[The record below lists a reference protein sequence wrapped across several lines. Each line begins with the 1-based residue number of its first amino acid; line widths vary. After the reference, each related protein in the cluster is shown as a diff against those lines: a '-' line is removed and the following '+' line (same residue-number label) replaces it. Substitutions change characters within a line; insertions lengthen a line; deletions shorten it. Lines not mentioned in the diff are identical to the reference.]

1 MINLY
6 SLGHLLQWFIIG
18 RYLIKSWALFFLL
31 SLGWEVIELYLPFE
45 FAKEDINNKLADIFV
60 NYVGFYIG
68 TSIKKQATQKN
79 TISKK

>member
-18 RYLIKSWALFFLL
+18 RYLIKNWALFFFL

-45 FAKEDINNKLADIFV
+45 FTKEHLNNKLADIFV
-60 NYVGFYIG
+60 NCVGFYIG
-68 TSIKKQATQKN
+68 TSIKKQATQEN
-79 TISKK
+79 TL